1 MLVRLVIILLKKSN
15 KYIYNIINM
24 NKILKIKNNNSL
36 SHPSTW
42 IKNNL
47 SKGNNNLNL
56 LDLACGSGRHSI
68 YAGSLGYKVTSVDIN
83 KDKLYKLNKYNFIE
97 AVQLDIECNDFWPF
111 KEKTFDV
118 IIVSNYLYRPILQ
131 NIVKSIKKEGKLL
144 YETFTSENSTLG
156 KPNNKDYLLKSQEL
170 LNLAKH
176 NCLDVINY
184 EEIILE
190 NPIKKAVQRLY
201 ARVK

>member
-1 MLVRLVIILLKKSN
+1 
-15 KYIYNIINM
+15 M

-131 NIVKSIKKEGKLL
+131 NIVKSIKKEKVDLSKL
-144 YETFTSENSTLG
+144 TVAS
-156 KPNNKDYLLKSQEL
+156 LKEM
-170 LNLAKH
+170 AKS
-176 NCLDVINY
+176 NGVKGISSMKKGDL
-184 EEIILE
+184 
-190 NPIKKAVQRLY
+190 IKALS
-201 ARVK
+201 